1 MMPCKPCLGVVALL
15 AAIVL
20 LGGCAGTGGRF
31 GANQTAPAFRDA
43 ALSMQQARQTVVP
56 GVSRKADV
64 LAVLGPATVIRF
76 DSAYEVWVYRGR
88 SADAAQTGG
97 PGAELVILFSPAGI
111 ALKSRLRPP
120 DPMGSDR
127 AAN

>member
-1 MMPCKPCLGVVALL
+1 MTLCKPWLRLVVLL
-15 AAIVL
+15 AAIVS
-20 LGGCAGTGGRF
+20 LGGCVGAGGRF
-31 GANQTAPAFRDA
+31 GANDSTPAFRNA

-56 GVSRKADV
+56 GASRKADV
-64 LAVLGPATVIRF
+64 LAALGPATVVRF
-76 DSAYEVWVYRGR
+76 DTAYEVWVYRGR

-120 DPMGSDR
+120 DSMGSDR